1 MLASKDLLERRVSGS
16 MDNNASAAD
25 ERQRRTEHLAQ
36 LEHLAVQLRPIFE
49 KYDVL
54 RAIVFGSL
62 ARGEASRRS
71 DVDLLVVQHTDK
83 RFLERYDGLLRD
95 LTQVVTGR
103 DVDLL
108 IYTPQELAQLAHRP
122 LIVAALREGKT
133 IYELQQEPPSGSTV
147 AANC

>member
-1 MLASKDLLERRVSGS
+1 MAPGS
-16 MDNNASAAD
+16 MDSKASAAV
-25 ERQRRTEHLAQ
+25 ERQRRTEPQAQ
-36 LEHLAVQLRPIFE
+36 LEQLATQLRPIFE
-49 KYDVL
+49 KHHVL

-95 LTQVVTGR
+95 LTQAVVGR

-122 LIVAALREGKT
+122 LIVAALREGKA
-133 IYELQQEPPSGSTV
+133 IYELQQEPPSGPTV
-147 AANC
+147 AANG

>member
-1 MLASKDLLERRVSGS
+1 MDSK
-16 MDNNASAAD
+16 ASAVE
-25 ERQRRTEHLAQ
+25 ERQGRTEQQAQ
-36 LEHLAVQLRPIFE
+36 LEKLATQLRPIFE
-49 KYDVL
+49 KHHVL
-54 RAIVFGSL
+54 RVIVFGSL

-95 LTQVVTGR
+95 ITQAVIGR

-122 LIVAALREGKT
+122 LIAVALREGKA
-133 IYELQQEPPSGSTV
+133 IYESQQEPPSGPTA
-147 AANC
+147 AANG

>member
-1 MLASKDLLERRVSGS
+1 MDSK
-16 MDNNASAAD
+16 ASAAG
-25 ERQRRTEHLAQ
+25 EPQRRTEQQVQ
-36 LEHLAVQLRPIFE
+36 LETLAAQLRPVFA
-49 KYDVL
+49 KHHVL

-95 LTQVVTGR
+95 LTQAVAGR

-108 IYTPQELAQLAHRP
+108 IYTPQELAQLTHRP
-122 LIVAALREGKT
+122 VIVAALREGKV
-133 IYELQQEPPSGSTV
+133 IYELQQEPPPGPTV

>member
-1 MLASKDLLERRVSGS
+1 MDSKVP
-16 MDNNASAAD
+16 AAG
-25 ERQRRTEHLAQ
+25 EPQRRTEQLAQ
-36 LEHLAVQLRPIFE
+36 LEQLAAQLQPIFE
-49 KYDVL
+49 KHHVL

-62 ARGEASRRS
+62 ARGEASRHS

-95 LTQVVTGR
+95 ITQMVIGR

-122 LIVAALREGKT
+122 LIVAALREGKV
-133 IYELQQEPPSGSTV
+133 IYELQ
-147 AANC
+147 

>member
-1 MLASKDLLERRVSGS
+1 
-16 MDNNASAAD
+16 MDNKVSAAD
-25 ERQRRTEHLAQ
+25 EPQKCTGQLAQ
-36 LEHLAVQLRPIFE
+36 LEQLAVQLRPIFE
-49 KYDVL
+49 KHHIL

-71 DVDLLVVQHTDK
+71 DVDLLIVQHTDK

-95 LTQVVTGR
+95 ITQVLRGR

-133 IYELQQEPPSGSTV
+133 IYELQ
-147 AANC
+147 

>member
-1 MLASKDLLERRVSGS
+1 MDSK
-16 MDNNASAAD
+16 AAAAI
-25 ERQRRTEHLAQ
+25 EHQRRTEQQAQ
-36 LEHLAVQLRPIFE
+36 LEKLATQLRPIFE
-49 KYDVL
+49 KYHVL

-95 LTQVVTGR
+95 ITQAVAGR

-108 IYTPQELAQLAHRP
+108 IYTPQELVQLAHRP
-122 LIVAALREGKT
+122 LIVVALREGKA
-133 IYELQQEPPSGSTV
+133 IYELQQEPPSGPTM
-147 AANC
+147 ATNG

>member
-1 MLASKDLLERRVSGS
+1 MDSKV
-16 MDNNASAAD
+16 SAAD
-25 ERQRRTEHLAQ
+25 EHQKCTEQVAQ
-36 LEHLAVQLRPIFE
+36 LEQLAAQLRPIFE
-49 KYDVL
+49 KHHVL

-95 LTQVVTGR
+95 ITQLVIGR

-122 LIVAALREGKT
+122 LIVAALREGKA
-133 IYELQQEPPSGSTV
+133 IYELQQEPPSGPAV